1 MPRRIDI
8 ELTSRG
14 SDGTFTWRAAGAKQP
29 KGSLAESMV
38 PDGAAVGDVLRAEV
52 ESGLDGLEIVALAAK
67 TAKVEEKPA
76 NRIEVLG
83 TPKRGPDVSVTLA
96 PGGRRRRDG
105 DDRRPRRRE
114 DRDGGEG
121 RPRPPRGEGRGEGRG
136 EHRDEGGPRRDGAG
150 RRPGPDSAGR
160 RPGGDGAR
168 GGPAER
174 RGPADRR
181 GPAKPATSTAHRN
194 AMLAALGPE
203 QLPVAEQLLRGGLP
217 AVRQAIAEQAAK
229 STGGTPVNGEAIL
242 AIAEQLLPA
251 VNLASWKDRA
261 TSAQAAGKELRL
273 RDLRAV
279 VAASRAVTLDEEGR
293 TLAKALQDAL
303 NHRVTAL
310 RDDWVARITTALD
323 ESRVF
328 DAVRTANRPPE
339 PATRLPAE
347 LAVRISEAAGSAM
360 TAELDADSWLQ
371 LLDAVVESSV
381 RRTVKPAGIP
391 AEAEA
396 QDAAR
401 RAAGSVPELAKLLG
415 LRIPPPPPRRAPSRR
430 VMATGG
436 GGPATSL

>member
-29 KGSLAESMV
+29 KGNVAESMV
-38 PDGAAVGDVLRAEV
+38 PDGAAVGTVLRAEV
-52 ESGLDGLEIVALAAK
+52 ESGLEGVEIVALAAK
-67 TAKVEEKPA
+67 AGPVEEKPA

-96 PGGRRRRDG
+96 PGSRRRRDG
-105 DDRRPRRRE
+105 DDRPGRRDRRRDDRDRGE
-114 DRDGGEG
+114 DRGD
-121 RPRPPRGEGRGEGRG
+121 RPPRGEGGPQR
-136 EHRDEGGPRRDGAG
+136 EGGPRRESGPRRDGP
-150 RRPGPDSAGR
+150 RRPS
-160 RPGGDGAR
+160 GDGPR
-168 GGPAER
+168 TGST
-174 RGPADRR
+174 DRR
-181 GPAKPATSTAHRN
+181 AAKPPTSTTHRN
-194 AMLAALGPE
+194 AMLATLGPE

-229 STGGTPVNGEAIL
+229 STSGPVNSDAIV

-279 VAASRAVTLDEEGR
+279 VAASRAVVLDDEGR
-293 TLAKALQDAL
+293 AMAKALQDSL
-303 NHRVTAL
+303 TQRVTAL

-323 ESRVF
+323 EHRVL
-328 DAVRTANRPPE
+328 DAIRTANRSPE

-347 LAVRISEAAGSAM
+347 LAVRISEAAGAAM
-360 TAELDADSWLQ
+360 AADVDPEAWLQ
-371 LLDAVVESSV
+371 LLDVVVESSV

-391 AEAEA
+391 EAAETQE
-396 QDAAR
+396 AAR

-415 LRIPPPPPRRAPSRR
+415 LPIPPPPPPRRAPSRR
-430 VMATGG
+430 VMAGG
-436 GGPATSL
+436 GGRPATSL